1 MNKIFYDNF
10 FRMNEI
16 ELKQNGDV
24 FESILDSRKND
35 VDAER
40 FFIKFL
46 PSSEYE
52 KYDFSDRSS
61 LREFRDVCFSIDT
74 PIMPMGGCNLW
85 KRYMDEDMRISGKKI
100 SDPYGRVLGSFDI
113 RDGIITYS
121 PLFNHFYNERDVA
134 KFANDQYFTTMTFED
149 IMRLQI
155 EIANKF
161 LVHTDNYTSSRDLN
175 RFGRY
180 VFEEVSSSE
189 MMDFVNNPELGA
201 MVLSKRKIK

>member
-1 MNKIFYDNF
+1 
-10 FRMNEI
+10 
-16 ELKQNGDV
+16 
-24 FESILDSRKND
+24 
-35 VDAER
+35 
-40 FFIKFL
+40 
-46 PSSEYE
+46 
-52 KYDFSDRSS
+52 
-61 LREFRDVCFSIDT
+61 
-74 PIMPMGGCNLW
+74 
-85 KRYMDEDMRISGKKI
+85 MDEDMRVSGKKI

-134 KFANDQYFTTMTFED
+134 KFANDQYFTTMTFEE

-201 MVLSKRKIK
+201 MVLSKRKFK

>member
-52 KYDFSDRSS
+52 KYDFKR
-61 LREFRDVCFSIDT
+61 VC
-74 PIMPMGGCNLW
+74 
-85 KRYMDEDMRISGKKI
+85 
-100 SDPYGRVLGSFDI
+100 
-113 RDGIITYS
+113 
-121 PLFNHFYNERDVA
+121 
-134 KFANDQYFTTMTFED
+134 
-149 IMRLQI
+149 
-155 EIANKF
+155 
-161 LVHTDNYTSSRDLN
+161 
-175 RFGRY
+175 
-180 VFEEVSSSE
+180 
-189 MMDFVNNPELGA
+189 
-201 MVLSKRKIK
+201 